1 MLLPTTLPA
10 MVESRQAS
18 RKPPLQQVGE
28 DPDPRFTLANER
40 TFLAWVRTSLALLA
54 AGLAVG
60 ELLRSR
66 PEAQRLA
73 LGIPLVLLAAVLAFT
88 SFGRW
93 ERTERALRL
102 RTTLPYPAISRV
114 VAVGVAVIS
123 VAAAVLLLL
132 GR

>member
-1 MLLPTTLPA
+1 
-10 MVESRQAS
+10 MVESRQAP
-18 RKPPLQQVGE
+18 RKPPLEQVGE

-102 RTTLPYPAISRV
+102 GTTLPYPAASRI
-114 VAVGVAVIS
+114 VAIGVGVIS
-123 VAAAVLLLL
+123 VAAVVVLLL

>member
-1 MLLPTTLPA
+1 MFLRA
-10 MVESRQAS
+10 GRSRQPS
-18 RKPPLQQVGE
+18 LHEIGE

-40 TFLAWVRTSLALLA
+40 TFLAFVRTSLALLA

-60 ELLRSR
+60 ELLDSR

-73 LGIPLVLLAAVLAFT
+73 LGVPLVVLAAVLALS

-102 RTTLPYPAISRV
+102 RRPLPYPPIFRLIG
-114 VAVGVAVIS
+114 VGVGLIA
-123 VAAAVLLLL
+123 VAAAVVLLLP
-132 GR
+132 G

>member
-1 MLLPTTLPA
+1 M
-10 MVESRQAS
+10 SRRTDQP
-18 RKPPLQQVGE
+18 RQPPLQEVGE

-40 TFLAWVRTSLALLA
+40 TFLAFIRTSLALLA

-66 PEAQRLA
+66 PEVQRLA
-73 LGIPLVLLAAVLAFT
+73 LGVPLVVLAAAVALT

-102 RTTLPYPAISRV
+102 GRPLPYPSIFRI
-114 VAVGVAVIS
+114 VGVGVGLIAVFA
-123 VAAAVLLLL
+123 VVLLLTP
-132 GR
+132 R